1 MAAVAMPRP
10 SSKSKAAKQRIE
22 VFRSVDA
29 SIEALVLTQADVLYF
44 TELGSTLDG
53 ESSQHLAHAL
63 NKKLQLFIDSL
74 EQSKASISLD
84 SASSTSMMIER
95 VQVDEAEMVDTDG
108 DYYDPLDPPL
118 SATYFIR
125 GDEDHAGSDPDAD
138 LRKVQNPQ
146 VAVAVVVFL

>member
-53 ESSQHLAHAL
+53 ESSQHLAHAF
-63 NKKLQLFIDSL
+63 NKKLQLFLI
-74 EQSKASISLD
+74 
-84 SASSTSMMIER
+84 
-95 VQVDEAEMVDTDG
+95 
-108 DYYDPLDPPL
+108 
-118 SATYFIR
+118 
-125 GDEDHAGSDPDAD
+125 H
-138 LRKVQNPQ
+138 
-146 VAVAVVVFL
+146 